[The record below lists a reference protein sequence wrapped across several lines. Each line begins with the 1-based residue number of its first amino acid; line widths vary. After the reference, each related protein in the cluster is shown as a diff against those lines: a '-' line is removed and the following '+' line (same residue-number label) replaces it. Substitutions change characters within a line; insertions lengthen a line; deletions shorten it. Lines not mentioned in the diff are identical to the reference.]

1 MIHRREDNPNAKA
14 FGPVLLVKHIAHAL
28 TPHKSPK
35 TRHVVEYGSATTE
48 VDKQYVDDCINDG
61 NMELFRWYREHGDLV
76 LIYHWTN

>member
-1 MIHRREDNPNAKA
+1 MMHRREDNPNAKA
-14 FGPVLLVKHIAHAL
+14 FGPVL
-28 TPHKSPK
+28 
-35 TRHVVEYGSATTE
+35 VEYGNATTE